1 MQIIALDSGWQ
12 LKHVLPDLAL
22 DEASASDQEWVPAQ
36 APGTVHQDL
45 IAAGRISDP
54 FFGQNENQVQW
65 VGEQDWLY
73 RCSFDLPKTLLEQPF
88 VDLCLD
94 GLDTFASVYMNGK
107 LLLQTD
113 NMFVPHRLPVREYLR
128 PGSNELS
135 ILFES
140 AWRVGRER
148 QELHGPMGC
157 WNTDPSRVY
166 VRKAQYHYGWDWGP
180 TLITAGPWRPIYLQS
195 YTARIEDIFC
205 PAEVSTDLNQATLPV
220 YIELAGRLDGAQV
233 LVRLEDPQGQPVA
246 ESWLTAAPH
255 IDHTFFLKE
264 PELWWPNGHGK
275 PALYTL
281 KVIIIAARLTQ
292 DEHSQRIGLRRL
304 RLVQEPLEDQPGKSF
319 YFEVNNLP
327 IFCGG
332 ANWIPADNF
341 IPRITPE
348 QYRSW
353 LERAAQAN
361 MNMLRVWG
369 GGIYENDIF
378 YDLCD
383 ELGLLVWQDFMF
395 GCAMYPAY
403 PEFLD
408 SVRKEAEANVR
419 RLRHHPCLAI
429 WSGNNEDYQIA
440 QSIEAYDPDFMR
452 DFPSS
457 PFPARQIYERLLPEV
472 CAALDPTRT
481 YWPGSPYWEKD
492 QENITGDSHV
502 WGVWHGQVAPYQDYP
517 KFPARF
523 VSEFGMQ
530 AAPHRQLIES
540 FTPPNELYPSSRTF
554 EHHNKATDGPRR
566 LSVYLSDNV
575 YLPNDLDSYIY
586 ATQFIQAEA
595 DAYAVRGWR
604 RRWSGPG
611 RYTTSG
617 ALVWQLNDCWPVTSW
632 AIVDYSQ
639 RPKPAFYTMRR
650 ELAPVAAGLTYGQN
664 GVEAWVVNGKPQE
677 LSAAIEFSAW
687 SLVGERLFYALQ
699 DVELPANQTIELH
712 APSVPAGSVVISRLV
727 FGGAVLAQATL
738 WPEPFKYLHLPDPHL
753 LVKRMGKGWLELSV
767 LRPAKGVW
775 LDGGAQVVWSD
786 NFLDL
791 VPGEPRLIHGE
802 GLGGSR
808 LQVSWL
814 QRGLIGRATVD

>member
-1 MQIIALDSGWQ
+1 MQTIPLNSGWQ
-12 LKHVLPDLAL
+12 LKQILPSEAL
-22 DEASASDQEWVPAQ
+22 ETARAVNQDWIPAQ
-36 APGTVHQDL
+36 VPGTVHQDL
-45 IAAGRISDP
+45 IAAERIPDP
-54 FFGQNENQVQW
+54 FFGLNENQVQW

-73 RCSFDLPKTLLEQPF
+73 RCVFDLSKEALEQPF

-94 GLDTFASVYMNGK
+94 GLDTVASVTLNGK
-107 LLLQTD
+107 LLLQAD
-113 NMFVPHRLPVREYLR
+113 NMFVPQRLPVRDCLT

-148 QELHGPMGC
+148 QAQYGPLMV

-180 TLITAGPWRPIYLQS
+180 TLITAGPWRPVYLQAYS
-195 YTARIEDIFC
+195 ARIEDIHC
-205 PAEVSTDLNQATLPV
+205 PAEVSADLSQATLPV
-220 YIELAGRLDGAQV
+220 HIELAGSLDGAQV
-233 LVRLEDPQGQPVA
+233 LLKLEDPQGQAAA
-246 ESWLTAAPH
+246 ETWLTAETH
-255 IDHTFFLKE
+255 LDHTFVLEK

-275 PALYTL
+275 QALYTL
-281 KVIIIAARLTQ
+281 NVAIIAARQTLA
-292 DEHSQRIGLRRL
+292 EGSLRMGLRRL
-304 RLVQEPLEDQPGKSF
+304 RLVQEALEGQPGKSF
-319 YFEVNNLP
+319 YFEVNNQP
-327 IFCGG
+327 VFCGG

-341 IPRITPE
+341 LPRVTPE
-348 QYRSW
+348 KYRGW
-353 LERAAQAN
+353 LELATRGN

-395 GCAMYPAY
+395 GCGIYPAY
-403 PEFLD
+403 PEFLE

-419 RLRHHPCLAI
+419 RLRNHPCLAI

-440 QSIEAYDPDFMR
+440 QSIGVYDPGFDG

-457 PFPARQIYERLLPEV
+457 PFPARQIYEHLLPEV

-502 WGVWHGQVAPYQDYP
+502 WGVWHGHVAPYQDYP

-530 AAPHRQLIES
+530 AAPHRQLVES
-540 FTPPNELYPSSRTF
+540 FSSPNELFPASRTF
-554 EHHNKATDGPRR
+554 DHHNKATDGPRR
-566 LSVYLSDNV
+566 LAVYLSDNV

-586 ATQFIQAEA
+586 ATQFVQAES

-611 RYTTSG
+611 RYFTAG
-617 ALVWQLNDCWPVTSW
+617 ALVWQLDDCWPVTSW
-632 AIVDYSQ
+632 AIADYTL
-639 RPKPAFYTMRR
+639 RTKPAYYAMRR
-650 ELAPVAAGLTYGQN
+650 ELATVVAGLAHGQN
-664 GVEAWVVNGKPQE
+664 GLEAWVVNGESQE
-677 LSAAIEFSAW
+677 RSAAVEFSAW
-687 SLVGERLFYALQ
+687 SLLGERLAYTIQ
-699 DVELPANQTIELH
+699 DVELPANQTIELN
-712 APSVPAGSVVISRLV
+712 APAAPANSVVVARLLY
-727 FGGAVLAQATL
+727 GGKVLAQAML

-791 VPGEPRLIHGE
+791 VPGEPRLVHGE
-802 GLGGSR
+802 GLGPSP

-814 QRGLIGRATVD
+814 QRGLVGRATID